1 MEIAGSLVLEA
12 LPGQKGDYTGGA
24 GYSGGGGYGT
34 FGGGGEGGSGGSDGE
49 SGTIYPGGAGSGFD
63 VENVSMENFILVPG
77 SGGEPYGDGGGGGG
91 VIVNGK
97 VLVWPQWFFLVVVVF
112 PTKIEKSLAA
122 VSFLCIFLTKMLKV
136 PGSSEYGGSGFG
148 GGTGGHFN
156 GQGFPGC
163 VLVEIQN

>member
-12 LPGQKGDYTGGA
+12 LPGQIGDYTGGA

-91 VIVNGK
+91 LIVNGK
-97 VLVWPQWFFLVVVVF
+97 VNVSSDFYLLRLSVSQWV
-112 PTKIEKSLAA
+112 
-122 VSFLCIFLTKMLKV
+122 KV
-136 PGSSEYGGSGFG
+136 
-148 GGTGGHFN
+148 
-156 GQGFPGC
+156 
-163 VLVEIQN
+163 LD